1 MPARIQI
8 TKEQIDEMYR
18 LFSEEKMPINK
29 IAKQFGIS
37 GQTVSRRLEE
47 NFGITDF
54 TNNKYI
60 YNEYYFNEIDDHD
73 KAYWLGF
80 IFGDGYIHEGRNLL
94 AIKLGGIDESH
105 LYKFKECIQAENPVK
120 IEYHNITGN
129 KLVKIELIGKQ
140 IVSDL
145 QRLGVFKKADRKNI
159 PNIDKRFIPDFIR
172 GLFDAD
178 GGIERNRLNLCGSY
192 EICKFV
198 QDTLIK
204 ECNASHTK
212 IHFHDNTYRVY
223 FNVNR
228 LNVIRYLYP
237 ININKNI
244 YLDRKYKRARIES
257 LHLIKKNKPSIL
269 KP

>member
-1 MPARIQI
+1 MPAKIQI

-29 IAKQFGIS
+29 IGKKFGIS

-80 IFGDGYIHEGRNLL
+80 IFGDGYINEDRNLL
-94 AIKLGGIDESH
+94 VIKLGGIDESH
-105 LYKFKECIQAENPVK
+105 LYKFKECMQAENPVK

-129 KLVKIELIGKQ
+129 KLVKIEFAGKQ
-140 IVSDL
+140 LISDL
-145 QRLGVFKKADRKNI
+145 QKLGVFKKTDRKNI
-159 PNIDKRFIPDFIR
+159 PDIDKKFIPDFIR

-178 GGIERNRLNLCGSY
+178 GGIEKKRLNLCGSY

-204 ECNASHTK
+204 ECGASHTK

-223 FNVNR
+223 FSVNR

-237 ININKNI
+237 VNINKNI

-257 LHLIKKNKPSIL
+257 LHLINKNINRPY
-269 KP
+269 